1 MTVVTMVTM
10 IMGVPG
16 LQKTVTIVT
25 VVTGK
30 EKTMKKNVQISREL
44 FLALIRYHLFDLRG
58 DEERIRKELE
68 EKMNALYRHELYET
82 SKTAATSAERE
93 KARQTYLDEKG
104 VSEDFR
110 W

>member
-1 MTVVTMVTM
+1 
-10 IMGVPG
+10 
-16 LQKTVTIVT
+16 
-25 VVTGK
+25 
-30 EKTMKKNVQISREL
+30 
-44 FLALIRYHLFDLRG
+44 
-58 DEERIRKELE
+58 
-68 EKMNALYRHELYET
+68 MNALYRHELYAT